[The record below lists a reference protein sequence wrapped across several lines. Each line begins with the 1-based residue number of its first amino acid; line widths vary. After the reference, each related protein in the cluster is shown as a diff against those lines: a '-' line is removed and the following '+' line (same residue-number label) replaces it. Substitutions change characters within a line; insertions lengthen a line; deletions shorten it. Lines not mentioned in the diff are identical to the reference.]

1 MSLGVVVGVGPW
13 LSRMGPVSVRGQ
25 DRGMTKT
32 PHTPPATHA
41 ARTAT
46 AHATARTA
54 TARTATT
61 APLAR
66 PGRVT
71 RFALVAG
78 PVALI
83 AYGAI
88 RLLSERGTPGIGWTL
103 GHLAMLTGVLL
114 FLPVLRHL
122 HRSAPPSRR
131 RAASVALLA
140 AGAGL
145 AATAV
150 QAAIDLISGLVAEGR
165 PAMSA
170 IFRQVKAVPGV
181 EPVVYGVV
189 PQLFFLGLIVLAA
202 LVAASARTRILMA
215 AALLLG
221 TLCMAVNLNLLSL
234 GGLCFLLAFAPILLA
249 GRVAPLPRTN

>member
-1 MSLGVVVGVGPW
+1 
-13 LSRMGPVSVRGQ
+13 
-25 DRGMTKT
+25 MTKT
-32 PHTPPATHA
+32 PHTPPATPA
-41 ARTAT
+41 
-46 AHATARTA
+46 ARTA
-54 TARTATT
+54 TARTARAAT
-61 APLAR
+61 LAR

-114 FLPVLRHL
+114 FIPVLRHL

-131 RAASVALLA
+131 RAASVALVA
-140 AGAGL
+140 AGGGL
-145 AATAV
+145 VATSA
-150 QAAIDLISGLVAEGR
+150 QAAIDLISGLVAEDR

-181 EPVVYGVV
+181 DPVVYGVV

-202 LVAASARTRILMA
+202 LVAASARTRILMT
-215 AALLLG
+215 AALLTG

-234 GGLCFLLAFAPILLA
+234 GGLCFLLAFSPILLA
-249 GRVAPLPRTN
+249 GRVTPLPRTN